1 MLRLLINSVCIVLA
15 LAIMSG
21 CSGLQRDT
29 SKVADASPNVPPAVL
44 RSYQQALDEMRN
56 GENGRAIAAFEAFI
70 IEYPGYSAA
79 YLNLAKL
86 QLRTDQSDAAIATL
100 ETAMLVE
107 PSYAPA
113 YNQLGIIYREQ
124 GQFESADTAYRAAIA
139 ANPDYALAY
148 LNLGVLNDLYLQQPQ
163 VALVYYQQ
171 YRDRLPAD
179 ADTAALDRWIADLQR
194 RTASVDA
201 GELKQ

>member
-70 IEYPGYSAA
+70 IEYHGYSAA

-86 QLRTDQSDAAIATL
+86 QLRTDQSD
-100 ETAMLVE
+100 
-107 PSYAPA
+107 
-113 YNQLGIIYREQ
+113 
-124 GQFESADTAYRAAIA
+124 AAIA

>member
-1 MLRLLINSVCIVLA
+1 MLRLLINSVCIALA
-15 LAIMSG
+15 LAIISG
-21 CSGLQRDT
+21 CSVLQQDT
-29 SKVADASPNVPPAVL
+29 SKVADARPDVPAAVL
-44 RSYQQALDEMRN
+44 RSYQQALDEMRK
-56 GENGRAIAAFEAFI
+56 GEDGRAIAAFEAFI

-86 QLRTDQSDAAIATL
+86 QLRSDQADAAIATL
-100 ETAMLVE
+100 EAAILVE
-107 PSYAPA
+107 TSYAPA

-124 GQFESADTAYRAAIA
+124 GQFESADIAYRDAIA
-139 ANPDYALAY
+139 ANPEYALAY

-163 VALVYYQQ
+163 AALAYYQQ

-179 ADTAALDRWIADLQR
+179 TDTASLDRWIADLQR

-201 GELKQ
+201 GGLKQ